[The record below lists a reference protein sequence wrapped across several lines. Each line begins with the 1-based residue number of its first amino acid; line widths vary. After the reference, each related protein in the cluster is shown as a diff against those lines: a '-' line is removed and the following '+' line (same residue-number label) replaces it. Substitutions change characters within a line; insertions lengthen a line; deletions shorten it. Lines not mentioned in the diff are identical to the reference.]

1 MKNLLALIPLLG
13 SVMMGEGKPIVVA
26 HRGASLDA
34 PENTIPAFEL
44 AWKQGA
50 DAIEGDFHLTRDGHI
65 VCIHDR
71 DTGKVAEKKLLVSA
85 STLAD
90 LRGLDVGAHK
100 GERFKGTGI
109 PTLAEVFATVPED
122 KKIFVEIKCGR
133 EIVPPLLDEIGKSD
147 LQSWQIVVISFDG
160 NVLKEVKKNAPAL
173 KVSWLCDFKRKE
185 KGGLVI
191 PSLESALDTLG
202 GIKAEAISSR
212 SSIPA
217 EYIDAIRAQGY
228 EWHVWTV
235 NDGKAARSARSRGAA
250 SITTDVPELVR
261 TFLRG

>member
-1 MKNLLALIPLLG
+1 MKNLSALIPLLG
-13 SVMMGEGKPIVVA
+13 SVMVCEGEPMVVA

-34 PENTIPAFEL
+34 PENTMPAFEL

-85 STLAD
+85 STLAE

-100 GERFKGTGI
+100 SKRFKGTRI
-109 PTLAEVFATVPED
+109 PTLAEVFATIPAD
-122 KKIFVEIKCGR
+122 KKIFIEIKCGP
-133 EIVPPLLDEIGKSD
+133 EIVPPLLDEIAKSG
-147 LQSWQIVVISFDG
+147 LHSAQIVVISFDG
-160 NVLKEVKKNAPAL
+160 NVLKEVKKNAPAF

-185 KGGLVI
+185 KGGAVS
-191 PSLESALDTLG
+191 PSLESALDTLA
-202 GIKAEAISSR
+202 GIKAEAISSKN
-212 SSIPA
+212 SIPA
-217 EYIDAIRAQGY
+217 EYLDAIRAQGY

-235 NDGKAARSARSRGAA
+235 NDGKAAREARSLGAA
-250 SITTDVPELVR
+250 SITTDVPER
-261 TFLRG
+261 MRAFLRG